1 MRRRAG
7 AADVRQS
14 RQGQPGAD
22 IVVAADDARF
32 VAVRRLMTRVED
44 QPLATQLELEAQALT
59 RIAATADAREVLT
72 AFAEKRTPVFR
83 GE

>member
-1 MRRRAG
+1 
-7 AADVRQS
+7 
-14 RQGQPGAD
+14 
-22 IVVAADDARF
+22 
-32 VAVRRLMTRVED
+32 MTRVED